1 MTATETIDQLDG
13 KTLDGILATSLELL
27 EDNSFPSV
35 RKWRESGGKV
45 IGHFQVYFPEE
56 IAHAAGTLPFKV
68 RGAPIDTMQAE
79 SRFGS
84 YLCSILKTSLE
95 LALSDTVELD
105 MFVTHPIC
113 DAARNL
119 AGVWGRN
126 FPYPC
131 QILYLPQNANSAYS
145 AQYLRDEY
153 DRIKADIENIT
164 GTSVHEDDLRNSI
177 ALFNVNRGLIR
188 ELYEIKRTQPWL
200 LPIEEAYVLM
210 AVGGIIPRE
219 QHNELLELALPQ
231 IRARQTRQHDKIR
244 VVFEGGF
251 CEQPPLDFLRVISR
265 SCFVVDDDLM
275 IGLRWITEDIPTE
288 GDPLMNLAV
297 AYLESSTYS
306 PVQHDLRKPKE
317 KMLMERIQAAGA
329 EAAIVAAAKM
339 CEPGLDEQ
347 VAYAKV
353 LDESGVP
360 YFLNEFEEK
369 MTSFDQIQ
377 VQLETFAENI
387 LFF

>member
-1 MTATETIDQLDG
+1 
-13 KTLDGILATSLELL
+13 
-27 EDNSFPSV
+27 
-35 RKWRESGGKV
+35 
-45 IGHFQVYFPEE
+45 
-56 IAHAAGTLPFKV
+56 
-68 RGAPIDTMQAE
+68 
-79 SRFGS
+79 
-84 YLCSILKTSLE
+84 
-95 LALSDTVELD
+95 
-105 MFVTHPIC
+105 
-113 DAARNL
+113 
-119 AGVWGRN
+119 
-126 FPYPC
+126 
-131 QILYLPQNANSAYS
+131 
-145 AQYLRDEY
+145 
-153 DRIKADIENIT
+153 
-164 GTSVHEDDLRNSI
+164 
-177 ALFNVNRGLIR
+177 VNRGLIR

>member
-1 MTATETIDQLDG
+1 MTATETFDNLDG

-35 RKWRESGGKV
+35 RKWREGGGKV

-68 RGAPIDTMQAE
+68 RGAPIDAMQAE

-95 LALSDTVELD
+95 LALSDNVELD

>member
-231 IRARQTRQHDKIR
+231 IRARETKQHDKIR

-275 IGLRWITEDIPTE
+275 IGLRWITDDIPTE

-297 AYLESSTYS
+297 AYLESSSYS

-317 KMLMERIQAAGA
+317 KMLMQRIQAAGA